1 MKKNLSI
8 VLVSV
13 SLLVMPMLASAQFVP
28 PTNLGQTGNTQS
40 NVMNGSGVGSS
51 IANQPTFSTAGV
63 TSQAVTNS
71 GSSGPTLA
79 TIIYLVIGYLNLA
92 MYLLMA
98 VAVVM
103 FVWNVIQYY
112 VKPNEDRKQA
122 GLYVMYS
129 LIGFFVILSLWGL
142 VNILSNTFNL
152 GATRPT
158 LNSVTNVFPSN

>member
-8 VLVSV
+8 VLASV
-13 SLLVMPMLASAQFVP
+13 SFLALPFLTLAQFVP
-28 PTNLGQTGNTQS
+28 PSTNQTVTTVANT
-40 NVMNGSGVGSS
+40 SG
-51 IANQPTFSTAGV
+51 
-63 TSQAVTNS
+63 
-71 GSSGPTLA
+71 GPTLA
-79 TIIYLVIGYLNLA
+79 TIIYLIIGYLNLA

-112 VKPNEDRKQA
+112 VKPNEERKQA

-152 GATRPT
+152 GSTRPT